1 MQGLFK
7 MDQSFWQRGLLI
19 LSTNGSLQYVGWD
32 ISEIDKFFI
41 VEKVNFDRWKFKLLI
56 FSNYTVL
63 YSLLKT
69 VELWRWS
76 YVSTAINYGLIT
88 NDNAPSKNTFG

>member
-69 VELWRWS
+69 VELWR
-76 YVSTAINYGLIT
+76 
-88 NDNAPSKNTFG
+88 